1 MKTTRLWEGYISGT
15 NRGAALIREEQDG
28 NNLKSRALLE
38 EQGFGTSILDFI
50 GTLHDNHG
58 EFHLIRSRSITPFVP
73 LDGEIKIDFHE
84 ESCTA
89 IGTWSTD
96 LGNSGSCSLRL
107 VPRWRVKW
115 WTRLAFCHLRIF
127 WHRYAALIYS
137 LALLT
142 LAVLAVFEICKVSY
156 PALILFLIPAP
167 FLFRTQISALIQL
180 YRLRKAGPFEF
191 ETQIPPPEVVRQ
203 FIGQQIEERLRFL
216 ILDGFFVPRTK
227 AILLW
232 LARNQPVTRSQF
244 NTFASSIG
252 VVPDN
257 IQVTWEAILFSE
269 CASYSED
276 RLALSELGWRY
287 INHLSLQGRPSQV

>member
-1 MKTTRLWEGYISGT
+1 MKATRFWEGYISGT
-15 NRGAALIREEQDG
+15 NRGLALLRVKQDG
-28 NNLKSRALLE
+28 NNLKAKTILN
-38 EQGFGTSILDFI
+38 EQGFGSSLLDFTGI
-50 GTLHDNHG
+50 LQGNHG
-58 EFHLIRSRSITPFVP
+58 EFRLIRSRSIAPFVP

-84 ESCTA
+84 DTRTA
-89 IGTWSTD
+89 TGTWHTDIGTW
-96 LGNSGSCSLRL
+96 GSVNLRL
-107 VPRWRVKW
+107 ISGWRTNW
-115 WTRLAFCHLRIF
+115 WLRLAVSHLRFF
-127 WHRYAALIYS
+127 WYRYAAFVYAFILI
-137 LALLT
+137 
-142 LAVLAVFEICKVSY
+142 AVAGLSVFEICKVSY

-167 FLFRTQISALIQL
+167 FLFRTQISTLIQL

-244 NTFASSIG
+244 NAFASSIG
-252 VVPDN
+252 VAPDN
-257 IQVTWEAILFSE
+257 VQVTWEAILFSG

-276 RLALSELGWRY
+276 RLTLSELGWRY
-287 INHLSLQGRPSQV
+287 INHLTLQGRPSQV